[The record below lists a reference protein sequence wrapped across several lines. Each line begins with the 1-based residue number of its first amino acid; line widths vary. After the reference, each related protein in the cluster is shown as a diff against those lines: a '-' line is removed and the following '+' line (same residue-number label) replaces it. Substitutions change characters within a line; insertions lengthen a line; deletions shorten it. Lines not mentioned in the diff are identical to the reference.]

1 VKGAPQWVFVVVVIL
16 AGSGLGFQAPINAAL
31 GRAVGAFEAAL
42 VSFGVGAI
50 GAVVVVLLAGRG
62 NLGGMTTVPPWQL
75 VGGILGLLFV
85 TVVIVSVKEIGVS
98 TLLVAALTGQLAAGL
113 LIDHFGW
120 FGVPQRP
127 IELTRVAGVVL
138 LAISVWLINW
148 RR

>member
-1 VKGAPQWVFVVVVIL
+1 MPQWLFVVGVIL

-42 VSFGVGAI
+42 VSFGVGAL
-50 GAVVVVLLAGRG
+50 GAVIVVMLVGKGDVGAI
-62 NLGGMTTVPPWQL
+62 TTVPLWQL
-75 VGGILGLLFV
+75 VGGLLGLLFV

-113 LIDHFGW
+113 MIDHFGW
-120 FGVPQRP
+120 FGVPPRP
-127 IELTRVAGVVL
+127 IEWTRVAGVAL
-138 LAISVWLINW
+138 LAVAVWLIHG